1 MDSFCEFCRNIPFAQ
16 LPSEEELA
24 HPHQPS
30 LAALQTS
37 ATRCRL
43 CQMILQAIGDVR
55 RSIDSEVRGE
65 PESRFVMHHPRTDH
79 TGARVSSYFGPS
91 APSNLNQSDGFG
103 QDSVSLH
110 TNYTGDVLRPW
121 LFGNWWKMEDSTD
134 DLYSDY
140 SFPQLI
146 GIGVRVSKSPRIHDA
161 EGNSEEEVI
170 YRGSG
175 LRIRIY
181 DGRMKVFHILL
192 LG

>member
-1 MDSFCEFCRNIPFAQ
+1 MNIPFEQ

-37 ATRCRL
+37 ATKCRL
-43 CQMILQAIGDVR
+43 CKMILQSIDDVR
-55 RSIDSEVRGE
+55 RSIDKEARGE
-65 PESRFVMHHPRTDH
+65 PEDRFLVIYPGTDSV
-79 TGARVSSYFGPS
+79 GARVSTYFGRS
-91 APSNLNQSDGFG
+91 APANLNQAGGFIKPESSPL
-103 QDSVSLH
+103 D

-121 LFGNWWKMEDSTD
+121 LFGNWWKIEDFTD

-140 SFPQLI
+140 SSPQLI

-161 EGNSEEEVI
+161 EGNSKEQVM

-175 LRIRIY
+175 LRVRTY
-181 DGRMKVFHILL
+181 DGM
-192 LG
+192 